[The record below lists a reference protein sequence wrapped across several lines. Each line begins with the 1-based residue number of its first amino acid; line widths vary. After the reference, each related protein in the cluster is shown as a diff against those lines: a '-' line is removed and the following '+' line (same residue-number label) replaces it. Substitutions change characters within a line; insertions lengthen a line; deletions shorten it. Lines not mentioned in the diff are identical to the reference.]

1 MGICDG
7 RVVVITGAG
16 RGLGRSHALAF
27 AREGAKVVVND
38 LGGASDGTGA
48 SDEPVHQV
56 VEEIRA
62 LGGEAIA
69 NTDDVADFDAAANL
83 IESAVGDVRHARRR
97 REQRRASCA
106 TACS

>member
-16 RGLGRSHALAF
+16 RGRGRSHALAF

-56 VEEIRA
+56 VVEIRHSA
-62 LGGEAIA
+62 AIRRA
-69 NTDDVADFDAAANL
+69 ADGLEKLMRVTSSCSLDYARVFDVG
-83 IESAVGDVRHARRR
+83 S
-97 REQRRASCA
+97 RASCPL
-106 TACS
+106 